1 MQKVG
6 IIGAGISG
14 LTAAI
19 TLKRNNVNF
28 KVFEVSNNPGGSLST
43 VKKFNS
49 LIESGPN
56 SINGNDKDLLDLI
69 NYLSLDDKVTFAN
82 NFSKNRYIVKNK
94 KIVKLPSS
102 PLKFLTSR
110 ILSFKTLITLFKELK
125 NNSKSPSNETVF
137 EFFERRFNR
146 EINDYLINPF
156 ISGIYGGDSS
166 KLLVKTAFPKLL
178 DIENQYNSI
187 LKGLILTKNRKKN
200 KILTFKDGIISLPNA
215 MAEKIGDKIIY
226 NYDIKKISRNSHN
239 EWLINDEIFTELIF
253 TQPSYCFSN
262 INMPFDLSFI
272 NKIYYSP
279 ITTVNLIFNKDDVKN
294 ILKGYGVLIPH
305 CENFFSLGIL
315 FPSSIF
321 SNRCPK
327 DKILLTVFIG
337 GSLHPEKASKNEVE
351 LINLVMK
358 DLKKLFN
365 IKKEPTNTF
374 IKVWEKAI
382 PQYDKD
388 AEFVQN
394 KLEFIE
400 KKYPGIYFSGNYRG
414 GISIINSIKYSKK
427 VALSVINKI

>member
-43 VKKFNS
+43 VKKFDS

-110 ILSFKTLITLFKELK
+110 ILSFKTLITLFRELK
-125 NNSKSPSNETVF
+125 NNSKSRSNETVF

-305 CENFFSLGIL
+305 CENFFSLGVL

-351 LINLVMK
+351 LINLVMN

-365 IKKEPTNTF
+365 IQKEPTNTF

-427 VALSVINKI
+427 VALSIINKI